1 MTLVKA
7 ILATILA
14 LGAFAST
21 LCTVGTQLDPPTRCM
36 PCSN

>member
-21 LCTVGTQLDPPTRCM
+21 LSTVGTQLDPPTRCM